1 MIGSTELSYAS
12 KYLKMTKDLSLK
24 EENSP
29 KSRAMSLIRT
39 ISSTAVRAGN
49 EALKRKLNK
58 TANEADVFISEAA
71 LRLVKGLDELKGA
84 AMKVG
89 QLLSMVD
96 DHILPPGW
104 KDALSKLQ
112 SQATAKDWSFIEPIL
127 IKEFGTL
134 DGFASIEKIAVHAAS
149 IGQVHKAT
157 LLDGTLVAIKVQYPN
172 LEKSVKSDLQN
183 MKKIVKI
190 ANIMPNFAN
199 YDQIFEAV
207 ETLFIQEL
215 DFVREKKYYDIYYEK
230 FKNNDNIIVPK
241 TIAKFSTK
249 NVLTTEWIE
258 AISLQEWLNKFSKV
272 MHSDP
277 HFIQQRDKLGTI
289 LLELVFTEIFHFSHI
304 QSDPN
309 PANFLV
315 TEEGKLALLDFG
327 ATQELSP
334 ELIENYSY
342 LTFCAVHKN
351 DTELIKVAKKM
362 GFLHRHDPAEA
373 KESFIKMMDIAIEP
387 FITES
392 YSWKDCH
399 QLKRTNM
406 ESIHFM
412 KYTKFRAPTPEIIFI
427 NRRLGGNL
435 LILESLGPTIFA
447 KDILNRILDKKET

>member
-1 MIGSTELSYAS
+1 M
-12 KYLKMTKDLSLK
+12 K

-29 KSRAMSLIRT
+29 KNRAMSLIRT
-39 ISSTAVRAGN
+39 ISSTAIRAGN

-58 TANEADVFISEAA
+58 NIEETDSFMSEAA

-96 DHILPPGW
+96 DNILPPGW
-104 KDALSKLQ
+104 KDALGKLQ
-112 SQATAKDWSFIEPIL
+112 SQATSKNWSFIEPIL
-127 IKEFGTL
+127 LKEFGNL
-134 DGFASIEKIAVHAAS
+134 DGFSHIEKTAVHAAS

-157 LLDGTLVAIKVQYPN
+157 LKDGTDVAIKVQYPD

-190 ANIMPNFAN
+190 ANLMPNMAN

-207 ETLFIQEL
+207 EMLFIQEL
-215 DFVREKKYYDIYYEK
+215 DFKREKNYYDIYREK
-230 FKNNDNIIVPK
+230 FKLNNQIIVPK
-241 TIAKFSTK
+241 TFDEYSTK

-258 AISLQEWLNKFSKV
+258 AISLQEWLNKYSKI
-272 MHSDP
+272 MHTDP
-277 HFIQQRDKLGTI
+277 EFIKKRDNLGNI
-289 LLELVFTEIFHFSHI
+289 LLELVFTEIFHFKHI

-315 TEEGKLALLDFG
+315 TDNGELVLLDFG
-327 ATQELSP
+327 ATQELSD
-334 ELIENYSY
+334 ELIENYSK
-342 LTFCAVHKN
+342 LTLSAVQKN
-351 DTELIKVAKKM
+351 QIELIKTAKKM
-362 GFLHRHDPAEA
+362 GFLNRHDSPEA

-387 FITES
+387 FIGEN

-412 KYTKFRAPTPEIIFI
+412 RHTKFRAPTPEIIFI

-435 LILESLGPTIFA
+435 LIMESLGATVFA
-447 KDILNRILDKKET
+447 KDILYRILDKKEI